1 MPVTFRSAF
10 TTGDIVAKRRR
21 VRPPDV
27 THGQAM
33 QACCRAW
40 IADTVAVSAITEQP
54 SPVPA
59 DGRPP
64 RRPGTGRPVG
74 DPWARPATAVRSLD
88 SNSSC
93 ASKRERAPELVT
105 AGLTQPWIA
114 SQAGR
119 NHRAAVRP
127 EHPVMDL
134 RLPAVAD
141 RRPAVDHEGS
151 PNPGG
156 LSAAGSQAEWRSG
169 PVRQSASRL
178 RRGTRCSGRPGSAAR
193 NRPVARV
200 RSGRWDRIVA
210 RWPVRG
216 PFRRPA

>member
-1 MPVTFRSAF
+1 M
-10 TTGDIVAKRRR
+10 
-21 VRPPDV
+21 VRLL
-27 THGQAM
+27 QAG
-33 QACCRAW
+33 CRAW

-74 DPWARPATAVRSLD
+74 DPWARPAIAVRSLD

-127 EHPVMDL
+127 EHPVIDS
-134 RLPAVAD
+134 RLPAVA
-141 RRPAVDHEGS
+141 DHEGS

-156 LSAAGSQAEWRSG
+156 LSAAASQAACAAGRSG
-169 PVRQSASRL
+169 SLPVAFGAEFDVQCAQVL
-178 RRGTRCSGRPGSAAR
+178 PPEIVQRRELVLAAR
-193 NRPVARV
+193 VV
-200 RSGRWDRIVA
+200 
-210 RWPVRG
+210 
-216 PFRRPA
+216 